1 MSSSAAASTAL
12 VEAPRIV
19 MYVTDWCPYCS
30 RARRLLAGKGVAFE
44 EIDVEM
50 SPEARAQMQS
60 RSGGRTSVPQ
70 IFIGDHHVGGSDEL
84 HALEARGALDPL
96 LGRAPQAP

>member
-1 MSSSAAASTAL
+1 MTDLGSGI
-12 VEAPRIV
+12 APRVV
-19 MYVTDWCPYCS
+19 MYATDWCPYCS
-30 RARRLLAGKGVAFE
+30 RARQLLARKNVAFE

-50 SPEARAQMQS
+50 SPGTRAQMQQ

-70 IFIGDHHVGGSDEL
+70 IFIGTLHVGGSDEL

-96 LGRAPQAP
+96 LGRNAGASARRA